1 MGGKGLEGK
10 SRALV
15 KLVFIERG
23 METDAEFWLG
33 LIDVGGPQS
42 NGSPFARMLETI
54 DINSEDSEV
63 KLLNWSVELEAR
75 AVLDREERRQ
85 LHIYTYIF
93 CENFQSWYL
102 PTSCYAYIR
111 TQFVRII
118 DLATIV
124 NESKILFEF
133 FDFQCYYKL
142 ARFKKTSVA
151 KLR

>member
-23 METDAEFWLG
+23 VETDAEFWLG

-85 LHIYTYIF
+85 LHV
-93 CENFQSWYL
+93 YL
-102 PTSCYAYIR
+102 LRKFPVVIPSHLLFRVYPNTVCTNNR
-111 TQFVRII
+111 
-118 DLATIV
+118 LATIV

>member
-1 MGGKGLEGK
+1 
-10 SRALV
+10 
-15 KLVFIERG
+15 

-85 LHIYTYIF
+85 LHVYLLRKFPVVIPSHLLFRVYPNTVCTNNRSGDDRERI
-93 CENFQSWYL
+93 ENFIRIFRL
-102 PTSCYAYIR
+102 PMLLQTR
-111 TQFVRII
+111 
-118 DLATIV
+118 
-124 NESKILFEF
+124 
-133 FDFQCYYKL
+133 
-142 ARFKKTSVA
+142 
-151 KLR
+151 